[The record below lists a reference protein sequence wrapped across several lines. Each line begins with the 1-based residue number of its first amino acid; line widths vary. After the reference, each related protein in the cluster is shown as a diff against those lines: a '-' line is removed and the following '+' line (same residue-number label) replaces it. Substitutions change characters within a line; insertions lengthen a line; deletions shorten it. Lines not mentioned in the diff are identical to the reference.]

1 VVVDDAAGRPGRA
14 WPVRNAAVA
23 ALAASWG
30 FISILVAAVDLDA
43 SVLVFYRLLLAA
55 LTVGV
60 LAVASGRGH
69 ILRPGREW
77 RGLVAIGLVLAVHWT
92 LFFLTIKLSSVA
104 VAVVTVYTAPILI
117 AIAAPIVLPEPRSRV
132 AALALVP
139 ATAGVAM
146 IALAGEN
153 GGHVRTLALA
163 TGLGAAAT
171 YAALVVGGKRL
182 RMRFHPITYA
192 FWVYTVAVA
201 ATTPPLSF
209 SGRVLPASWREA
221 GAVLLVGIL
230 FTGVSGII
238 WVTLL
243 GLVTAQAIGILAFL
257 EPVSA
262 ALLAWAL
269 LDQPLGATVL
279 VGGALVLAG
288 GVAVV
293 IAEPRDAAAVE
304 APPLV

>member
-1 VVVDDAAGRPGRA
+1 MR
-14 WPVRNAAVA
+14 WNAAVA
-23 ALAASWG
+23 GLAASWG

-43 SVLVFYRLLLAA
+43 TVLVFYRLLLAA

-60 LAVASGRGH
+60 LAVAAGRRGM
-69 ILRPGREW
+69 LRPGREW

-104 VAVVTVYTAPILI
+104 VAVVTVYSAPILI
-117 AIAAPIVLPEPRSRV
+117 AIAAPLVLPEPRSRV
-132 AALALVP
+132 AAVALLP
-139 ATAGVAM
+139 ATAGVVM
-146 IALAGEN
+146 IALAGED
-153 GGHVRTLALA
+153 GGHVRALALA

-182 RMRFHPITYA
+182 RMRFHPLTYA
-192 FWVYTVAVA
+192 FWVYLVAVA
-201 ATTPPLSF
+201 AMAPSLSF
-209 SGRVLPASWREA
+209 SGRVLPSSWRET
-221 GAVLLVGIL
+221 GAILLVGIV
-230 FTGVSGII
+230 FTGVSGIL

-243 GLVTAQAIGILAFL
+243 GIVSAQAIGVLAFL

-269 LDQPLGATVL
+269 LDQPLGAAV
-279 VGGALVLAG
+279 VAGGGLVLAG

-293 IAEPRDAAAVE
+293 VAEPGDAVAVE
-304 APPLV
+304 ASPLN

>member
-1 VVVDDAAGRPGRA
+1 
-14 WPVRNAAVA
+14 VRWNAAVA
-23 ALAASWG
+23 GLAASWG

-43 SVLVFYRLLLAA
+43 TVLVFYRLLLAA

-60 LAVASGRGH
+60 LAVAARRTGV
-69 ILRPGREW
+69 LRPGSDW
-77 RGLVAIGLVLAVHWT
+77 RGLLAIGLVLATHWT

-117 AIAAPIVLPEPRSRV
+117 AIVAPLVLPERRSRV
-132 AALALVP
+132 AGVALVP
-139 ATAGVAM
+139 ATAGVVL
-146 IALAGEN
+146 IALAGEH
-153 GGHVRTLALA
+153 GGHVRALALA

-182 RMRFHPITYA
+182 RVRFHPVTYA
-192 FWVYTVAVA
+192 FWVYVVATVAM
-201 ATTPPLSF
+201 TPLLPV
-209 SGRVLPASWREA
+209 SGRVLPDSWREA
-221 GAVLLVGIL
+221 GAVLLVGIV

-243 GLVTAQAIGILAFL
+243 GLVTAQAMGVLAFV
-257 EPVSA
+257 EPVTA

-269 LDQPLGATVL
+269 LDQSLGATVL

-288 GVAVV
+288 GIAVV
-293 IAEPRDAAAVE
+293 IAEPGDAAAVE
-304 APPLV
+304 APPLGSASQ

>member
-1 VVVDDAAGRPGRA
+1 MR
-14 WPVRNAAVA
+14 WNAAVA
-23 ALAASWG
+23 GLAASWG

-43 SVLVFYRLLLAA
+43 TVLVFYRLLLAA

-60 LAVASGRGH
+60 LAVAAGRRGM
-69 ILRPGREW
+69 LRPGREW

-104 VAVVTVYTAPILI
+104 VAVVTVYSAPILI
-117 AIAAPIVLPEPRSRV
+117 AIAAPLVLPEPRSRV
-132 AALALVP
+132 AAVALLP
-139 ATAGVAM
+139 ATAGVVM
-146 IALAGEN
+146 IALAGED
-153 GGHVRTLALA
+153 GGHVRALALA

-182 RMRFHPITYA
+182 RMRFHPLTYA
-192 FWVYTVAVA
+192 FWVYLVAVA
-201 ATTPPLSF
+201 AMAPSLSF
-209 SGRVLPASWREA
+209 SGRVLPSSWRET
-221 GAVLLVGIL
+221 GAVLLVGIV
-230 FTGVSGII
+230 FTGVSGIV

-243 GLVTAQAIGILAFL
+243 GIVSAQAIGVLAFL

-269 LDQPLGATVL
+269 LDQPLGAAV
-279 VGGALVLAG
+279 VAGGGLVLAG

-293 IAEPRDAAAVE
+293 VAEPGDAVAVE
-304 APPLV
+304 ASPLN